1 MRLACARIEL
11 LGRLDYYPRVG
22 SGHSGHVHATTC
34 DNHGG
39 QRGPGARGTI
49 EDDPSRGHR
58 ITTMSI
64 EAAALILA
72 LLWGPTLLWLI
83 FRAVMGPGSRRPD
96 SFADGHATGQSSS
109 LAPEALLLEYWICK
123 DCRSVNHQGANH
135 CYSCGHDRAPVERVP
150 PVRPLT
156 RDPLPSGNGW
166 VPVMDAAPDQL
177 ATPHTAATVRR
188 MSNGHT
194 PDPVDPALTPE
205 PVPAAAVGA
214 KAARPTKRPRSAR
227 RTGATSATAIAD
239 ASVAAHTAAT
249 APVLIAA
256 TDVETAPRTSP
267 QALPSAPPVCPY
279 LGFKDDLATRCDYPD
294 TRNVCHAA
302 AARAGSS
309 RVSARRL
316 VRGGGAVAISPDHQ
330 VSLCLTA
337 THQQCERYPN
347 APAVEGST

>member
-1 MRLACARIEL
+1 
-11 LGRLDYYPRVG
+11 
-22 SGHSGHVHATTC
+22 
-34 DNHGG
+34 
-39 QRGPGARGTI
+39 
-49 EDDPSRGHR
+49 
-58 ITTMSI
+58 MSI

-83 FRAVMGPGSRRPD
+83 FRAVSGPGSRRPD
-96 SFADGHATGQSSS
+96 SFADGHATGQSS
-109 LAPEALLLEYWICK
+109 LAPDTLLLDYWVCK

-156 RDPLPSGNGW
+156 PDPLLSGNGW
-166 VPVMDAAPDQL
+166 VPVMDAAPDQH

-194 PDPVDPALTPE
+194 PDPVDPVPAPE
-205 PVPAAAVGA
+205 PVPAAAVAA
-214 KAARPTKRPRSAR
+214 KAARATKRPRSAR
-227 RTGATSATAIAD
+227 RSGATSATAIAD
-239 ASVAAHTAAT
+239 ASVAAHTATTPA
-249 APVLIAA
+249 LIPA
-256 TDVETAPRTSP
+256 TDVETAPRTSR

-279 LGFKDDLATRCDYPD
+279 LGFKDDPATRCDYPD

-316 VRGGGAVAISPDHQ
+316 VRGGGAVEISPDHQ

-337 THQQCERYPN
+337 NHQQCERYPN
-347 APAVEGST
+347 APAAEGPT